1 MGTLTQR
8 AHIEYTL
15 EDRLNMIDDKKI
27 ILIEISKNQRNSKSV
42 VYDNQEEYSTKIVS
56 KLHNRKIINIMV
68 IALTQSGKTGTM
80 LGLIKNYLNDTTN
93 IIPIEI
99 LNVDEKYLYRNP
111 NG

>member
-1 MGTLTQR
+1 
-8 AHIEYTL
+8 
-15 EDRLNMIDDKKI
+15 MIDDKKI

-93 IIPIEI
+93 IIPIENI
-99 LNVDEKYLYRNP
+99 YIITGLSSCEWVEQTKDRMPIN
-111 NG
+111 